1 MLIGQMITNYFCSL
15 VIDFNAKEMI
25 YHGVCCVNYQNKA
38 THADMAMK
46 KNWEKKLKE
55 PLKRE

>member
-1 MLIGQMITNYFCSL
+1 
-15 VIDFNAKEMI
+15 MI

-46 KNWEKKLKE
+46 KKLGKE
-55 PLKRE
+55 TERASQKRTKIMWHTSREIYCKFFEGIPAT